1 MTVLDLQK
9 VIFDIVCLYTATE
22 NFDFV
27 DLFKGNPADI
37 PAELLCKRVTGVY
50 SARKHMLDIRI
61 EM

>member
-1 MTVLDLQK
+1 MTVLDIK
-9 VIFDIVCLYTATE
+9 EVIFDSVCLYTATA

-37 PAELLCKRVTGVY
+37 PAELLDKRVTGVY
-50 SARKHMLDIRI
+50 SVRKHMLDIKI